1 MKFEYVKP
9 ELEEIKLV
17 LEGSFLDG
25 ATGSSTDPSHPD
37 VSIDPGDNE
46 GDDWN

>member
-1 MKFEYVKP
+1 MKIEYVKP

-25 ATGSSTDPSHPD
+25 NTDTKPKPGEDSDPVD
-37 VSIDPGDNE
+37 GGDID
-46 GDDWN
+46 